1 LTRKPTH
8 IAASVSHRLL
18 QRSQR
23 LGEDYQLTLQRYA
36 IERLLFRL
44 SRSPA
49 HDRFVLKGAML
60 YLVWGGEIYRPTRDL
75 DLLGYGSDT
84 VEAVA
89 ALFRSLC
96 SVEVEDDG
104 LAFLPGTV
112 RGEEIR
118 DTAEYGGLR
127 VRLEARLDQARIRVQ
142 VDIGFGDVIVPGPE
156 EATFPV
162 LLEGPAPRIRAY
174 SRESVVA
181 EKLHAAAVLGD
192 ANSRLKDFYD
202 LFAISALFSFE
213 GPTLTQALSATFTR
227 RRTPPPAVLPLPEA
241 FFADAVRA
249 GRWRTYLA
257 KNGLRNAPR
266 DFAATGEAVRE
277 FIARPYEALLK
288 GRELAASWSPGGPW
302 R

>member
-1 LTRKPTH
+1 MTRKPTN
-8 IAASVSHRLL
+8 IAASVSQRLL
-18 QRSQR
+18 QRSQS

-44 SRSPA
+44 SQSPA

-75 DLLGYGSDT
+75 DLLGYGADT
-84 VEAVA
+84 AEAVNDC
-89 ALFRSLC
+89 FRSLC
-96 SVEVEDDG
+96 SIEVKDDG
-104 LAFLPGTV
+104 LVFLPDTV
-112 RGEEIR
+112 RSEKIR
-118 DTAEYGGLR
+118 DAAEYGGLR
-127 VRLEARLDQARIRVQ
+127 VRLEARLDKARIRVQ
-142 VDIGFGDVIVPGPE
+142 VDIGFGDVVVPGPE
-156 EATFPV
+156 EKTFPV

-202 LFAISALFSFE
+202 LFALSTLFSFE
-213 GPTLTQALSATFTR
+213 GPTLTRAIAATFTR
-227 RRTPPPAVLPLPEA
+227 RRTPLPEALPLPEA
-241 FFADAVRA
+241 FFADEVRA

-257 KNGLRNAPR
+257 KNGLRNAPQ
-266 DFAATGEAVRE
+266 DFAAAGEAIRE
-277 FIARPYEALLK
+277 FLARPYEALLE
-288 GRELAASWSPGGPW
+288 GGELPASWAPGGPW